1 MLIHLRL
8 LGGVKMKIGYV
19 RVSSIDQNEERQIR
33 ALEAQ
38 EVEKFYVEKIS
49 GKDRNRPQL
58 NEMLNF
64 VREGDVIYIESISRL
79 ARNVLDFLNIVNE
92 LKEKNVEIVSLKESI
107 DTSTPTGQFM
117 LTVFGAM
124 YQLERDNIKE
134 RQKEGIAIAK
144 EKGIMGRPKIEID
157 ERFEN
162 VYKQWQNEEIT
173 ATKAMSLVGMSR
185 TTFYRRV
192 KEYEVSLI
200 HLQENYCGHPNQ

>member
-1 MLIHLRL
+1 
-8 LGGVKMKIGYV
+8 MKIGYV
-19 RVSSIDQNEERQIR
+19 RVSTIDQNEERQIR
-33 ALEAQ
+33 ALEKL
-38 EVEKFYVEKIS
+38 EVKKIFIEKVS

-64 VREGDVIYIESISRL
+64 VREGDVVYIESISRL

-124 YQLERDNIKE
+124 YQLERDNIRE
-134 RQKEGIAIAK
+134 RQQEGIAIAK

-157 ERFEN
+157 DKFIN
-162 VYKQWQNEEIT
+162 AYKEWKEGNIT
-173 ATKAMSLVGMSR
+173 ATKAMELADMSR

-192 KEYEVSLI
+192 KEYKR
-200 HLQENYCGHPNQ
+200 N